1 MKIALI
7 GYGKMGHII
16 ERIALER
23 GHEIVSKVDIDNQEE
38 FESEAF
44 ASADV
49 AIEFTVPTKA
59 VENYRKAWNVGVP
72 VVSGTTGWNAVL
84 PELKEEIADKGYTLF
99 WASNFSLGVNLFFE
113 LNKRL
118 AMMMNRYA
126 NYDVAMTEIHHTE
139 KKDAPS
145 GTAITLAEG
154 ILENLDRKSEWVL
167 VDSQQSTVNSQLGI
181 EALREGKV
189 PGTHIIKY
197 DSEVDSITITHEAK
211 SREGFALGAVVA
223 AEFLVGKPAGF
234 YSMTD
239 LMK

>member
-1 MKIALI
+1 
-7 GYGKMGHII
+7 
-16 ERIALER
+16 
-23 GHEIVSKVDIDNQEE
+23 
-38 FESEAF
+38 
-44 ASADV
+44 V
-49 AIEFTVPTKA
+49 AIEFTVPNKA
-59 VENYRKAWNVGVP
+59 VDNYRRAWAAGVP

-84 PELKEEIADKGYTLF
+84 PELKKEIAEKGYTLF

-118 AMMMNRYA
+118 AAMMNRYA
-126 NYDVAMTEIHHTE
+126 NYDVDMTEIHHTE

-154 ILENLDRKSEWVL
+154 ILENLDRKEEWAL
-167 VDSQQSTVNSQLGI
+167 VDGQQSADGGRLGI
-181 EALREGKV
+181 VALREGKV
-189 PGTHIIKY
+189 PGTHIVRY
-197 DSEVDSITITHEAK
+197 DSAVDTITIKHEAK

-234 YSMTD
+234 YSMID

>member
-23 GHEIVSKVDIDNQEE
+23 GHEVVSKVDVDNQEE
-38 FESEAF
+38 FDSEAF

-49 AIEFTVPTKA
+49 AIEFTVPNK
-59 VENYRKAWNVGVP
+59 VVDNYRRALAAGVP

-84 PELKEEIADKGYTLF
+84 PELKAEIAEKGYTLF

-118 AMMMNRYA
+118 AAMMNRYVD
-126 NYDVAMTEIHHTE
+126 YDVDMTEIHHTE

-154 ILENLDRKSEWVL
+154 ILENLDRKEEWAL
-167 VDSQQSTVNSQLGI
+167 VDGQQSADGGRLGI
-181 EALREGKV
+181 VALREGKV
-189 PGTHIIKY
+189 PGTHIVRY
-197 DSEVDSITITHEAK
+197 DSAVDTITIKHEAK

-234 YSMTD
+234 YSMID

>member
-1 MKIALI
+1 
-7 GYGKMGHII
+7 MGHII

-23 GHEIVSKVDIDNQEE
+23 GHEVVSKVDVDNQEE

-49 AIEFTVPTKA
+49 AIEFTVPAKA
-59 VENYRKAWNVGVP
+59 VENYRKAWAAGVP

-84 PELKEEIADKGYTLF
+84 PELKEEIAANGYTLF

-113 LNKRL
+113 LNRRL
-118 AMMMNRYA
+118 AQMMNRYA

-154 ILENLDRKSEWVL
+154 VLENLDRKEEWVL
-167 VDSQQSTVNSQLGI
+167 VDGQESADGGRLGI
-181 EALREGKV
+181 VALREGKV
-189 PGTHIIKY
+189 PGTHIVSY
-197 DSEVDSITITHEAK
+197 DSAVDTITIKHEAK

-234 YSMTD
+234 YSMSD
-239 LMK
+239 LIK

>member
-1 MKIALI
+1 
-7 GYGKMGHII
+7 
-16 ERIALER
+16 
-23 GHEIVSKVDIDNQEE
+23 
-38 FESEAF
+38 
-44 ASADV
+44 V
-49 AIEFTVPTKA
+49 AIEFTVPNKA
-59 VENYRKAWNVGVP
+59 VENYRRAWAAGVP

-84 PELKEEIADKGYTLF
+84 PELKAEIVEKGYTLF

-118 AMMMNRYA
+118 AAMMNRYVD
-126 NYDVAMTEIHHTE
+126 YDVDMTEIHHTE

-154 ILENLDRKSEWVL
+154 ILENLDRKEEWAL
-167 VDSQQSTVNSQLGI
+167 VDGQQSADGGRLGI
-181 EALREGKV
+181 VALREGKV
-189 PGTHIIKY
+189 PGTHIVRY
-197 DSEVDSITITHEAK
+197 DSAVDTITIKHEAK

-234 YSMTD
+234 YSMID

>member
-1 MKIALI
+1 MKIALV

-23 GHEIVSKVDIDNQEE
+23 GHEVVSKVDVDNQEE

-59 VENYRKAWNVGVP
+59 VENYRKAWAAGVP

-84 PELKEEIADKGYTLF
+84 PELKKEISEKGYTLF

-118 AMMMNRYA
+118 AQMMNRYA

-154 ILENLDRKSEWVL
+154 ILENLDRKSEWFLVEGQQSI
-167 VDSQQSTVNSQLGI
+167 VDSRLGI

-239 LMK
+239 LMN